1 MKRAGGNPLFG
12 YQRATGPRVRRMFA
26 AGGGFHVCNHRG
38 TENVIDAE
46 PYGCRSDRRGGVRR
60 PYRNGSGPALAPAR
74 PGPTGAALDEMAA
87 LLDHLQRVAH
97 PRRAQALDAL
107 DRRYAQ
113 RWLAYADLLET
124 QLAVQEAGV
133 PDGLL
138 ARAHVPV
145 ILAGVRDGSLQTQ
158 GDVQQHCGLKEAN
171 ASRVLALLDAAELV
185 LRQWHGREKRLMAGP
200 RLPEALQLLEDAGR
214 LPLATTPART
224 ATSRRGSSFFKAA

>member
-1 MKRAGGNPLFG
+1 MNLDLLNDDPQRLAREAPLDDLLAAVRAVEDW
-12 YQRATGPRVRRMFA
+12 T
-26 AGGGFHVCNHRG
+26 
-38 TENVIDAE
+38 
-46 PYGCRSDRRGGVRR
+46 DRHGQVLDHL
-60 PYRNGSGPALAPAR
+60 YRNRIAR
-74 PGPTGAALDEMAA
+74 QFRTGAALDEMAA

-97 PRRAQALDAL
+97 PRRAPALDAL

-133 PDGLL
+133 PPSLL
-138 ARAHVPV
+138 ERAHVPV

-185 LRQWHGREKRLMAGP
+185 LRQRHGREKRLMAGP